1 MAKQEKAM
9 PHHVA
14 IIMDGN
20 GRWAAKRML
29 PRKMGHKAGAEALER
44 IIEAARQLGLEHLTV
59 YAFST
64 ENWKRSVEEVG
75 AIMDL
80 LRLYLK
86 NYLQKFAKDNVRMHV
101 IGDISRLDADIQE
114 QIRNIEEMSKE
125 KDGMTVHIALNYGGR
140 DELRRGVIAL
150 ARQVQD
156 GVLEPEEI
164 TEDIISQSLD
174 TAGVPDPELMIRTS
188 GEERISNFLL
198 WQLAYSEFYFT
209 DKLWPDFTEEDLK
222 DAIDQYCGRERRF
235 GGR

>member
-9 PHHVA
+9 PRHVA

-114 QIRNIEEMSKE
+114 QIRNIEEMSKG